1 MHDTL
6 RFRAFAAALGVHP
19 ERAPVSQ
26 YITWIGTRW
35 AEFGQ
40 NRNAPKGQHHEAFD
54 AWLSKKYG
62 VTNV

>member
-6 RFRAFAAALGVHP
+6 RFRAFAAELGVHP

-35 AEFGQ
+35 AEF
-40 NRNAPKGQHHEAFD
+40 NRDRMFNTKNSQADFD

-62 VTNV
+62 VTA